1 MEDLSLHILDIA
13 ENSIHAGARNV
24 VIRLVEDT
32 RNSVLRLQIEDDG
45 KGMDNESVK
54 NAADPFFTTKQ
65 GKEFGLGLALL
76 SQASKQAGGD
86 MRVEKRAAGGTSII
100 ATFDRDHIDM
110 KPTGNIDKT
119 MEVLRSAHPEISFSF
134 EHVIMPGDPS

>member
-1 MEDLSLHILDIA
+1 MSLHILDIA

-86 MRVEKRAAGGTSII
+86 MRVEKRAA
-100 ATFDRDHIDM
+100 
-110 KPTGNIDKT
+110 
-119 MEVLRSAHPEISFSF
+119 
-134 EHVIMPGDPS
+134 